1 MIYLICNGHI
11 TLYPRGISKKDH
23 NPWKSWTS
31 QGCGGHIHA
40 RVCVTGL
47 IKPPMLLRLEAKGMF
62 NQLLFNQQR
71 VRYKC
76 IEMVFNDHLFGG
88 FKPSNVRYDMIW
100 IGLASNNHRAC
111 KVLAW

>member
-1 MIYLICNGHI
+1 
-11 TLYPRGISKKDH
+11 
-23 NPWKSWTS
+23 
-31 QGCGGHIHA
+31 
-40 RVCVTGL
+40 
-47 IKPPMLLRLEAKGMF
+47 MLLRLEAKGMF

-100 IGLASNNHRAC
+100 RGLASNNHRAC